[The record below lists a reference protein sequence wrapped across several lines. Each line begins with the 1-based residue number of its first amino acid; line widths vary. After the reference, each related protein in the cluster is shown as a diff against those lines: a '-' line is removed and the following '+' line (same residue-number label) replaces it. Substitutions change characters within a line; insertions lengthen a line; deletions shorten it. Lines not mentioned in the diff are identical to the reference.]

1 MAARELTSERSSE
14 TLEHSWR
21 AERDYQYTIT
31 RAWNQP
37 AWDFVNKVPCEGIA
51 ETECVSQFF
60 FEFCKFTLVGLHYSS
75 FRPAGPPAQN
85 FRTDPISG
93 FELSLYFHMGF
104 DVEISLF
111 HHFIISSL
119 RFRNFILIFHHFII
133 ASRLNFHISS
143 WKFHHFIISSF
154 CNLLISSWKFHHF
167 IISSFG
173 NLLISSWKFHH
184 FIIRH
189 P

>member
-1 MAARELTSERSSE
+1 
-14 TLEHSWR
+14 
-21 AERDYQYTIT
+21 
-31 RAWNQP
+31 
-37 AWDFVNKVPCEGIA
+37 
-51 ETECVSQFF
+51 
-60 FEFCKFTLVGLHYSS
+60 
-75 FRPAGPPAQN
+75 
-85 FRTDPISG
+85 
-93 FELSLYFHMGF
+93 MGF

-167 IISSFG
+167 II
-173 NLLISSWKFHH
+173 KFHH
-184 FIIRH
+184 GNFIISSSATLKFH
-189 P
+189 HGQCFKTENYEKFWEYCFFDMTPQNIQIKYVLTLLWFKIEKTIIYHCEKQQNGSKFEE